1 MDNAIATLNNGTD
14 FSALER
20 FTKIINEKP
29 PATSLQK
36 TPDGKADTMG
46 ISFVETKLDEIYLR
60 QWGTEDV
67 NVMQLGN
74 EVLVWLT
81 LWVIDPQT
89 KLKITRPGFAAVVI
103 TVDKV
108 PEDIAKNPKAKNAW
122 ALDMS
127 NKKPN
132 AMYLA
137 FPKAKSLALKNA
149 AQTLGDAFG
158 RNLNRK
164 HEDSPEDFYT
174 NMAEGLAT
182 LTTAKKDIKA
192 AETVEAFKEIWDK
205 YPELHDVEE
214 FKKDFMFYKRII
226 SIKK

>member
-1 MDNAIATLNNGTD
+1 MSTELATLNNGTD
-14 FSALER
+14 ISAIEK

-29 PATSLQK
+29 PSGSLQK

-60 QWGTEDV
+60 QWGTEEI

-89 KLKITRPGFAAVVI
+89 KTKITRAGFASVVI
-103 TVDKV
+103 MVDKAPDEV
-108 PEDIAKNPKAKNAW
+108 ARNPKAKNAW
-122 ALDMS
+122 ALDMQ

-132 AMYLA
+132 AMYLG
-137 FPKAKSLALKNA
+137 FPKAKSLAIKNA

-164 HEDSPEDFYT
+164 FEDSPEEFYT

-182 LTTAKKDIKA
+182 LTNAKKDIKA
-192 AETVEAFKEIWDK
+192 AETAQDFEGIWTK
-205 YPELHDVEE
+205 YPELHEVED
-214 FKKDFMFYKRII
+214 FKKDFMFHKRMIT
-226 SIKK
+226 IKK